1 MLMQYSRLHLYI
13 ECWFLS
19 ESKNCI
25 HLINALN
32 YLNKFYLCRCKSYLM
47 PRIVSV
53 FLKLGGLMI
62 FHTLIKFFP
71 KIHVR
76 HISWILPLILSGL
89 MSGTL
94 SFFNLARSQ
103 GIHNGFLLKWLSN
116 WPLSWM
122 IAFPLILIFAPIVRK
137 FLCYVTYE

>member
-1 MLMQYSRLHLYI
+1 
-13 ECWFLS
+13 
-19 ESKNCI
+19 
-25 HLINALN
+25 
-32 YLNKFYLCRCKSYLM
+32 
-47 PRIVSV
+47 
-53 FLKLGGLMI
+53 MI
-62 FHTLIKFFP
+62 FDKLIQFFP

-103 GIHNGFLLKWLSN
+103 GIHNGFLHKWLLN

-122 IAFPLILIFAPIVRK
+122 IAFPLILTFAAIVKR
-137 FLCYVTYE
+137 FLNLVTYK